1 MDFDFY
7 EIYKDFSTTE
17 LLKIVHRPDEFQPG
31 AVEAANRRLSERAI
45 AQDDRIAAHAFYEE
59 RDHDARLRA
68 EKIDQIKGQA
78 ADLLQ
83 PILQPSPNVTP
94 HKWLNMF
101 LLVLGLQYSWT
112 MVQTLIAVYKSVVLV
127 LFGAGFGVHE
137 RVGYENAASHLLDF
151 NFLIN
156 IITLIYLPL
165 FFYLL
170 YRRKSWGWIL
180 VFAGILIGILGV
192 PMQVYSYSR
201 YLRAM
206 GVGRMDITTMAWF
219 VIQSL
224 LRIAFAWFLWK
235 QDICDLF
242 GVDKS
247 TKTRT
252 VLYTSVITLVVFG
265 ALWFLF

>member
-17 LLKIVHRPDEFQPG
+17 LLKIVHRPDGFQPG

-45 AQDDRIAAHAFYEE
+45 AQDDRLAVHAFYEE
-59 RDHDARLRA
+59 RDRDARLRA

-83 PILQPSPNVTP
+83 PIIQPSPNVTP
-94 HKWLNMF
+94 HKWLNLF

-137 RVGYENAASHLLDF
+137 RVGYKNAASHLLDF

-170 YRRKSWGWIL
+170 YKRKRWGWIL
-180 VFAGILIGILGV
+180 VFAGILIGILGI

-201 YLRAM
+201 FLRAM
-206 GVGRMDITTMAWF
+206 GAERMDITRMTWF
-219 VIQSL
+219 VIQNL
-224 LRIAFAWFLWK
+224 LRIPFAWFLWK

-265 ALWFLF
+265 TLWFLF

>member
-7 EIYKDFSTTE
+7 EIYKDFSTIE
-17 LLKIVHRPDEFQPG
+17 LLKIVHRPDGFQPG

-45 AQDDRIAAHAFYEE
+45 AQDDHIAVNTFYEE
-59 RDHDARLRA
+59 RDRDARLRA

-78 ADLLQ
+78 SDLFQ
-83 PILQPSPNVTP
+83 PIIQPSPNVTA

-112 MVQTLIAVYKSVVLV
+112 MIKTLIAVYKSIVLV

-137 RVGYENAASHLLDF
+137 PVGYKNATSHLLDF

-170 YRRKSWGWIL
+170 YRRKLWGWIL
-180 VFAGILIGILGV
+180 VFAGILIGILGL
-192 PMQVYSYSR
+192 PIQIYAYSKF
-201 YLRAM
+201 LRAM
-206 GVGRMDITTMAWF
+206 GAGRMDTTTMAQY
-219 VIQSL
+219 VVQSL

-242 GVDKS
+242 GIDKS

-252 VLYTSVITLVVFG
+252 VLYTSVMMLVVFG
-265 ALWFLF
+265 ALWFFF